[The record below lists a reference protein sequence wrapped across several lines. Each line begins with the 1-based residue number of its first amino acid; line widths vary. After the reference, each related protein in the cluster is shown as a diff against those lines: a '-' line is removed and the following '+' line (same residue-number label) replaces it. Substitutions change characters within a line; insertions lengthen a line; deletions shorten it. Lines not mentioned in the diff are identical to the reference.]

1 MDVFDDTLRSLR
13 ISGSLLLRE
22 SYTPP
27 WAIRIPNDSELA
39 KVLQTAPGTRVV
51 AFHLVE
57 FGQCAVRPEGQA
69 EIPLSAGR
77 MVICFG
83 GQAHELVQGETTRSL
98 SIETLLR
105 GGPNLQSPDHKKGLV
120 GASLLC
126 GVFLLHNTELNPLFE
141 ALPPVLQ
148 SALSRAGEL
157 HNLAGVARL
166 ITDEMDRRTPGG
178 PFIVERLLEVLCA
191 EALRTH
197 LQTVG
202 DTQPGWF
209 RGIRDPAIGRA
220 ISAVHADPGH
230 PWSVKRLAQAVA
242 MSPSRFAARFTA
254 SIGESP
260 MVYVTKWRMNLACRR
275 LATEKG
281 GVERIAASLGYENQ
295 AAFSRAF
302 KKWVGQSPASWRAGQ
317 QSRENASI

>member
-1 MDVFDDTLRSLR
+1 M
-13 ISGSLLLRE
+13 
-22 SYTPP
+22 
-27 WAIRIPNDSELA
+27 
-39 KVLQTAPGTRVV
+39 
-51 AFHLVE
+51 
-57 FGQCAVRPEGQA
+57 
-69 EIPLSAGR
+69 
-77 MVICFG
+77 
-83 GQAHELVQGETTRSL
+83 
-98 SIETLLR
+98 
-105 GGPNLQSPDHKKGLV
+105 
-120 GASLLC
+120 
-126 GVFLLHNTELNPLFE
+126 FLLHNTELNPLFE